1 MALPKIDLGSC
12 VGCGNWVE
20 ACTNG
25 VLVVEDELAR
35 VANPDECIECGLCA
49 EECPTDAIA
58 F

>member
-1 MALPKIDLGSC
+1 MKS
-12 VGCGNWVE
+12 
-20 ACTNG
+20 